1 MAKNDRKS
9 TASLS
14 DLDKLAEK
22 LLKADSEDDLN
33 PDDVAKDDDKKDS
46 VEKKDDEKKDGE
58 DGQKGDE
65 KKDDDKKDD
74 DKAEKSLTAGKYITG
89 KFKEITASVNLLK
102 SALEKSTT
110 AQDDAMDVFAKA
122 FSAIAQTQ
130 TSMADILKSIGGQVT
145 ELNNRLNTL
154 ENQPQGRK
162 SVGNLNVFDKN
173 FKKSAGA
180 QGETLSKSEIGA
192 ILADELFKGNPNVS
206 KQDVIRFE
214 SGAPLRPEVQALLNN
229 RAKQ

>member
-46 VEKKDDEKKDGE
+46 
-58 DGQKGDE
+58 DE
-65 KKDDDKKDD
+65 KKDDDKKDGEGGQKDD
-74 DKAEKSLTAGKYITG
+74 DKKDEEDTEKSLSAGKYINR
-89 KFKEITASVNLLK
+89 KFKEVTTSVNLLK
-102 SALEKSTT
+102 SVLEKSTS

-130 TSMADILKSIGGQVT
+130 SSLANMLKSIGGQVT
-145 ELNNRLNTL
+145 ELNNRLGVI
-154 ENQPQGRK
+154 ESQPQGRK
-162 SVGNLNVFDKN
+162 SVGNLNVHDKN
-173 FKKSAGA
+173 FQKSAGA

-192 ILADELFKGNPNVS
+192 ILTDELFKGNPNIT
-206 KQDVIRFE
+206 KQDIIRFE
-214 SGAPLRPEVQALLNN
+214 SGAPLRPEVRTLIDN